1 MVIAPATAQIFDLS
15 KVAYLKDKTH
25 DEISAAAAVEQP
37 SHAEMVKL
45 VTGFIDKLIQSGVDK
60 LETAASNGS
69 DTEAKTTAQIN
80 LEAYNRN
87 QGSVTSFKGEIA
99 SDLAKNIYAVKQFL
113 IEGGLAEHK
122 DNQELTFKTK
132 DSVDGS
138 KIAAESAKELAHQA
152 LELVNE
158 RLSAYGIN
166 VDTPQ
171 VTQLQTEIIQELK
184 KPPELKS
191 EAATVSEIETTEIQ
205 TPNESRAN
213 PQELLTQFTKF
224 ITEIS
229 NLTSV
234 KTLLKQNNG
243 LEVLSKLNQDL
254 ADLNPIVKGE
264 ASLPAALEKAFKA
277 LDEKAHSK
285 NEAFINNYLANPEK
299 FKQEFNTLLD
309 DNQKLQ
315 IQMTLINIEG
325 QAKQTKTINN
335 IASSIA
341 EIKSGLGG
349 DRLAALL
356 SELSSVN
363 KGHTTLSKENHL
375 DTIDNLL
382 EGFKK
387 DLEPTSTANREDRI
401 AIRDEATK
409 AFIQKL
415 NTGLKDESLSNAD
428 IKLIAQRLEKP
439 NQEGDSGKNAKEIAE
454 QVLENSIKNLN
465 ISQTELQ
472 KFGGLAVAAVVGL
485 MIFCPNAIGNLF
497 KGGAGLVAMAA
508 PQITPLLAAKMMMQT
523 NQKGVST
530 QLTQILEQV
539 GIKN

>member
-37 SHAEMVKL
+37 SHAEMVTV
-45 VTGFIDKLIQSGVDK
+45 VTGFIDRLINLEVGK
-60 LETAASNGS
+60 LETATRDGSN
-69 DTEAKTTAQIN
+69 TEAQKNLDQYNADTTVA
-80 LEAYNRN
+80 
-87 QGSVTSFKGEIA
+87 SFKSDVA
-99 SDLAKNIYAVKQFL
+99 SGLAKNIYAVKQFL
-113 IEGGLAEHK
+113 IEGGLAEYK
-122 DNQELTFKTK
+122 DSQELTFKAK
-132 DSVDGS
+132 GSVDGG
-138 KIAAESAKELAHQA
+138 KIADESAQELAQQA
-152 LELVNE
+152 LKSVQDK
-158 RLSAYGIN
+158 LSAYGIN
-166 VDTPQ
+166 IDNSKA
-171 VTQLQTEIIQELK
+171 TQLQTEIIQKLK

-363 KGHTTLSKENHL
+363 NSHTSSSQENHL

-382 EGFKK
+382 EGFKRY
-387 DLEPTSTANREDRI
+387 LEPASKASKEESMT
-401 AIRDEATK
+401 IRDDATK
-409 AFIQKL
+409 TFIQKL
-415 NTGLKDESLSNAD
+415 NTGLKDGSLSNAD
-428 IKLIAQRLEKP
+428 IKLIAQRLVKP
-439 NQEGDSGKNAKEIAE
+439 NQEGDSGKSAKEIAE

-465 ISQTELQ
+465 ISKTELQ

-485 MIFCPNAIGNLF
+485 MIFCPRIGNLF
-497 KGGAGLVAMAA
+497 KGGAGLVGMATEKLM
-508 PQITPLLAAKMMMQT
+508 PVFAAKIMTQT
-523 NQKGVST
+523 SQTGVNT
-530 QLTQILEQV
+530 QLEKILEKV
-539 GIKN
+539 GIKNK